1 MSDETTAQTVTA
13 QAPDV
18 VDTAPGD
25 TTSDSVA
32 PVTDA
37 KPIDEE
43 TAPTADDAQPKEDVS
58 TEEPSEAKEAVS
70 VDTETAP
77 ASAPADEKSAD
88 ADTDTEMPDK
98 PADKTEQP
106 TADAKVDSEK
116 AAEDSSRVEQDAA
129 AGAADGAAVD
139 TESTPGDKSKARRKS
154 AGDAKGKKLN
164 KKASRA
170 KILHVDAKPG
180 EQYFAK
186 LKGFPPWPII
196 IAEEDMLPQSMLST
210 RPVTAA
216 RPDGTYREDFA
227 DGGKRVADRTFPV
240 MYLHTNEFSWTNN
253 SDLSELDPT
262 TVADMITTKMRKDL
276 QNAHLL
282 AAEQNSLEYYKNV
295 LREFEEQRLAKL
307 EAKKAKSVKTPKKGA
322 KAAEAA
328 AAAADEDGDIEMPDA
343 EEGDDAE
350 PIEKK
355 PKSKKRKAEDETS
368 TPQRSESVK
377 KPKIKLTN
385 SSTPKAANGVQSP
398 STKDSSKAVKVKA
411 KSAKGSKEKSDSK
424 KEKEASAPKEPEL
437 SPEERHVR
445 KEKEI
450 LFLRHRLQKGLLI
463 RDQEPKEEEM
473 RSMSEFLAKLETFP
487 DLEVSIIRATKINK
501 VLKAILKLETIPKEE
516 EFEFKPR
523 SQTLLNKWNKLL
535 ATDEAVPAPANG
547 VNGASSNAAKG
558 GKGTANG
565 VKETADQ
572 KASSEKEDAKVDAPE
587 KETKDEADS
596 KAESVGEEK
605 ADSEKNVDTSMNEAA
620 AEVEAAA

>member
-1 MSDETTAQTVTA
+1 MSDETTAQTATA
-13 QAPDV
+13 QAPDAAS
-18 VDTAPGD
+18 TAPGD

-37 KPIDEE
+37 KPIDKE
-43 TAPTADDAQPKEDVS
+43 TAPTDDDAQAKEDVS
-58 TEEPSEAKEAVS
+58 TEKPSEAKEAVS
-70 VDTETAP
+70 VDSETAP

-88 ADTDTEMPDK
+88 TDVEMPDK

-106 TADAKVDSEK
+106 TADAKVDSDK
-116 AAEDSSRVEQDAA
+116 AAEDSSHVEQDVA
-129 AGAADGAAVD
+129 AGTAEGAAVD

-186 LKGFPPWPII
+186 LKGFPPWPVI

-262 TVADMITTKMRKDL
+262 TVGDMITTKMRKDL

-328 AAAADEDGDIEMPDA
+328 AVDEDEDIEMPDA
-343 EEGDDAE
+343 DEGDDAE
-350 PIEKK
+350 PVEKK
-355 PKSKKRKAEDETS
+355 PKSKKRKAEDETN

-445 KEKEI
+445 KEEI

-535 ATDEAVPAPANG
+535 ATDEAAPAPAPANG

-558 GKGTANG
+558 GKGAANG
-565 VKETADQ
+565 VKETSDQ

-587 KETKDEADS
+587 KDTKDEADS

-605 ADSEKNVDTSMNEAA
+605 ADSEKNVDESINEAAA

>member
-1 MSDETTAQTVTA
+1 MSDETTAQTATA

-18 VDTAPGD
+18 VSTAPGD
-25 TTSDSVA
+25 TKSDSVA

-37 KPIDEE
+37 KPIDKE
-43 TAPTADDAQPKEDVS
+43 TAPTADDAQAKEDLS
-58 TEEPSEAKEAVS
+58 TEKPSEAKEAVS

-77 ASAPADEKSAD
+77 ASAPADEKEKSAD
-88 ADTDTEMPDK
+88 SDVEMPDK
-98 PADKTEQP
+98 PADETEQP
-106 TADAKVDSEK
+106 TADAKVDPDK
-116 AAEDSSRVEQDAA
+116 ATEDPSHAEQDAA
-129 AGAADGAAVD
+129 AGTAEGAAVD

-170 KILHVDAKPG
+170 KILHIDAKPG

-253 SDLSELDPT
+253 TDLSELDPN
-262 TVADMITTKMRKDL
+262 TVANLITTKMRKDL

-328 AAAADEDGDIEMPDA
+328 AVDSDNDIEMPDA
-343 EEGDDAE
+343 DEGDDAE
-350 PIEKK
+350 PVEKK
-355 PKSKKRKAEDETS
+355 PKSKKRKAEDETN

-385 SSTPKAANGVQSP
+385 SSTPKVANGVQSP

-516 EFEFKPR
+516 EYEFKPR

-535 ATDEAVPAPANG
+535 ATDEAAPAPANG
-547 VNGASSNAAKG
+547 VNGASSNATKG
-558 GKGTANG
+558 GKGASNG
-565 VKETADQ
+565 AKETSDQ
-572 KASSEKEDAKVDAPE
+572 KASSEKEDAKADAPE
-587 KETKDEADS
+587 KDTKDEADS

-605 ADSEKNVDTSMNEAA
+605 ADSEKNVDASINEAA
-620 AEVEAAA
+620 AEVEAEAAA

>member
-1 MSDETTAQTVTA
+1 MSDETTAQTATA
-13 QAPDV
+13 QGPDAAS
-18 VDTAPGD
+18 TAPRD

-37 KPIDEE
+37 KPIDKE
-43 TAPTADDAQPKEDVS
+43 TAPTADDAQAKEDLS
-58 TEEPSEAKEAVS
+58 TEKPSEAKAVS

-88 ADTDTEMPDK
+88 TDVEMPDQT
-98 PADKTEQP
+98 ADKTEQP
-106 TADAKVDSEK
+106 TVDAKADSDK
-116 AAEDSSRVEQDAA
+116 AAEDSSRVEQDVA
-129 AGAADGAAVD
+129 AGTAEGAAVD

-262 TVADMITTKMRKDL
+262 TVSSMITTKMRKDL

-322 KAAEAA
+322 KAAEAVA
-328 AAAADEDGDIEMPDA
+328 VDEDGDVEMPDA

-350 PIEKK
+350 PVEKK
-355 PKSKKRKAEDETS
+355 PKSKKRKAEDETN

-535 ATDEAVPAPANG
+535 ATDEAAPASANG
-547 VNGASSNAAKG
+547 VNGASSTAAKG
-558 GKGTANG
+558 GKGAANG
-565 VKETADQ
+565 VKESSDQ
-572 KASSEKEDAKVDAPE
+572 KASSEKEDVKVDASE
-587 KETKDEADS
+587 KDAKDEADS

-605 ADSEKNVDTSMNEAA
+605 ADSEKNVDASINEAA